1 MRVLGID
8 LGERRVGVAVS
19 DPDGVVA
26 TPYTVIELP
35 TKSSSKTNSEV
46 LCRKLLEMALEIKA
60 EAVVVG
66 MPLSLDGTSGPAAQ
80 AADAQV
86 EVLRD
91 LIDIPVFTHD
101 ERFTTSIAEQAM
113 LEADLSRK
121 RRKEVID
128 KSAATVMLQSWLDAH
143 TP

>member
-35 TKSSSKTNSEV
+35 AKSSSKTNSEV
-46 LCRKLLEMALEIKA
+46 LCRKLLEMASEIKA

-86 EVLRD
+86 EVLRE

-128 KSAATVMLQSWLDAH
+128 KSAATVMLQSWLDAR